1 LGRKRVTEVERRDVQ
16 DVVEAMIVDGSKP
29 STIRN
34 AILPLRLIFRR
45 AVERGIIG
53 DNPTRTLTLPA
64 VGPGRD
70 RIAAPDEA
78 ALLIGDVPEADQPIW
93 ATAMYAGLRYG
104 ELRALLVDDVDL
116 DARLIHVRA
125 GWDPKEGRQ
134 TPKSTAGVRSV
145 PIIGRL
151 RPHLERALS
160 ECPSGLVFAVQPDVP
175 FQSQS
180 IQDRADKVW
189 KKTGRRRIT
198 LHECRHTFASLMI
211 AAGANAKTLQI
222 YLGHSTITTTLDRYG
237 HLFPGAEAEFIALAD
252 RFLDAA

>member
-1 LGRKRVTEVERRDVQ
+1 LLHGCFASFTFDINMTFLFLSQ
-16 DVVEAMIVDGSKP
+16 DACAYS
-29 STIRN
+29 
-34 AILPLRLIFRR
+34 
-45 AVERGIIG
+45 
-53 DNPTRTLTLPA
+53 
-64 VGPGRD
+64 
-70 RIAAPDEA
+70 
-78 ALLIGDVPEADQPIW
+78 
-93 ATAMYAGLRYG
+93 
-104 ELRALLVDDVDL
+104 
-116 DARLIHVRA
+116 
-125 GWDPKEGRQ
+125 
-134 TPKSTAGVRSV
+134 
-145 PIIGRL
+145 
-151 RPHLERALS
+151 HLERALS